1 MTKAQHTTSTS
12 KRTATK
18 KIAAVLLATSIAA
31 GICLAATTGSAGSAG
46 SAGSTSSQSAGPRD
60 GATSPNNPTGQR
72 NPNAT
77 TESSSGTERT
87 GNDRTMGDKA
97 SAGVVDSTMIH
108 RPGQALAGTD
118 TGTWFSWDDFMTFV
132 VQDVSSVWNWY
143 YQQWGYSQST
153 VKYYWSTPGE
163 VVYSKCGGDPLTDD
177 SSPFYCGADD
187 TIYFSQVRA
196 KWYWDNAGGD
206 FGVVT
211 SIAHE
216 YGHNVQAELGIKGT
230 AGKSGNF
237 EQQADCFS
245 GAFAHVAY
253 FQGIL
258 DANDVQ
264 EGLNSRYMVG
274 DDGTGPDPHGTPQER
289 ADAFWLGYNASGPA
303 ACDAILTK

>member
-1 MTKAQHTTSTS
+1 MTNAQHTTNS
-12 KRTATK
+12 KHTAIK
-18 KIAAVLLATSIAA
+18 QLVALVAAGSIAA
-31 GICLAATTGSAGSAG
+31 GVLFAATTGA
-46 SAGSTSSQSAGPRD
+46 AGSTGATARTAGPPE
-60 GATSPNNPTGQR
+60 GATTNTATGQR
-72 NPNAT
+72 NPKAT
-77 TESSSGTERT
+77 TGSSTGTDTT
-87 GNDRTMGDKA
+87 GAERTMGAA
-97 SAGVVDSTMIH
+97 SSGGVIDSTMIH
-108 RPGQALAGTD
+108 RPDQALAGTD
-118 TGTWFSWDDFMTFV
+118 TGVWASWDDFMTFV

-163 VVYSKCGGDPLTDD
+163 VVYSACGGDPLTDD
-177 SSPFYCGADD
+177 SSPFYCGKDD

-206 FGVVT
+206 FGVVA

-216 YGHNVQAELGIKGT
+216 YGHNVQAELGIART
-230 AGKSGNF
+230 EGKSGNF

-253 FQGIL
+253 YQGIL

-274 DDGTGPDPHGTPQER
+274 DDGSGPDPHGTPQER
-289 ADAFWLGYNASGPA
+289 ADAYWLGYNATGPA